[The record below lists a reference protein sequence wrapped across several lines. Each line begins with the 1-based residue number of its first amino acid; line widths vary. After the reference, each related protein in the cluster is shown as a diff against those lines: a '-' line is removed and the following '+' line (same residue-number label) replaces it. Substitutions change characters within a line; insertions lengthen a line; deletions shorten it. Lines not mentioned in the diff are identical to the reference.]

1 MFVWSVWLGVWH
13 VQTTSCR
20 APLTCSVN
28 LVCFTVRLLWSWAFG
43 SYMAAAVAL
52 DQETN
57 GGVRGF
63 EVCDNI
69 DLEMVLMEY
78 ESYHYVKFQKYP
90 KVIRK
95 AVEAGKRTTEF
106 LFTYWDDQLNCWI
119 CFISCQGDK
128 RNARCGRVKR
138 WVSLLFLL
146 QRCKDSYFL

>member
-1 MFVWSVWLGVWH
+1 
-13 VQTTSCR
+13 
-20 APLTCSVN
+20 
-28 LVCFTVRLLWSWAFG
+28 
-43 SYMAAAVAL
+43 MAAAVAL

-95 AVEAGKRTTEF
+95 AAEAGKYMTEF
-106 LFTYWDDQLNCWI
+106 LFTVE
-119 CFISCQGDK
+119 F
-128 RNARCGRVKR
+128 
-138 WVSLLFLL
+138 
-146 QRCKDSYFL
+146 